1 MGKIQRFV
9 AEQVENT
16 SASLGAKIRLISAG
30 QGSSGLYP
38 AEMLEHYGP
47 SAFPAG
53 TQLFWDHLGESES
66 WERQGNHSIKD
77 LVGVTTSDA
86 VFNKE
91 EASLEA
97 SVKFFPNAA
106 DFVREAY
113 QHFDLSIEAA
123 AYVDD
128 EGVVEA
134 IIPSPRNCVVLVP
147 KGGRDG
153 KITALVESYREK
165 HGKIVSNRE
174 NAGDERK
181 EITVEPKD
189 IEAVTTAVVE
199 AIKPMFTQ
207 LSEALAPAPVVEESD
222 EAEET
227 VDVGAVAEAL
237 IEAGLPKSGRTRV
250 LEAVKAGADIA
261 EAIEAEKA
269 YVEEIVK
276 ESAVEDAGT
285 VKVTGTKG
293 ATLSE
298 VSKVRL

>member
-1 MGKIQRFV
+1 MGKIQTFV
-9 AEQVENT
+9 AEQVTNT
-16 SASLGAKIRLISAG
+16 STSLGAKVRLISAG

-47 SAFPAG
+47 NAFPSG
-53 TQLFWDHLGESES
+53 TQLFYDHLTESEE
-66 WERQGNHSIKD
+66 WDRRGNHSIKD
-77 LVGVTTSDA
+77 LVGVTTTDA
-86 VFNKE
+86 VFNGE
-91 EASLEA
+91 NSALEA
-97 SVKFFPNAA
+97 DVKFFPNAS

-113 QHFDLSIEAA
+113 EHFDLSIEAA
-123 AYVDD
+123 AYVDE

-134 IIPSPRNCVVLVP
+134 IIPSPRNCVSLVP

-189 IEAVTTAVVE
+189 IKAITTAVAE
-199 AIKPMFTQ
+199 AIQPMFTQ
-207 LSEALAPAPVVEESD
+207 LSEALTPAAPVVED
-222 EAEET
+222 ETEDA

-250 LEAVKAGADIA
+250 LEALEAGKDIA

-269 YVEEIVK
+269 YVDEIVK
-276 ESAVEDAGT
+276 ESAVDDAGT
-285 VKVTGTKG
+285 VKVSGDKG
-293 ATLSE
+293 VSLSE
-298 VSKVRL
+298 ASKVRL

>member
-1 MGKIQRFV
+1 MGKIQTFV
-9 AEQVENT
+9 AEQVTNT
-16 SASLGAKIRLISAG
+16 STSLGAKVRLISAG

-47 SAFPAG
+47 NAFPSG
-53 TQLFWDHLGESES
+53 TQLFWDQLGESEE
-66 WERQGNHSIKD
+66 WERRGNHSIKD
-77 LVGVTTSDA
+77 LVGVTTTDA
-86 VFNKE
+86 VFNNE
-91 EASLEA
+91 NSALEA
-97 SVKFFPNAA
+97 DVKFFPNSA

-113 QHFDLSIEAA
+113 EHFDLSIEAA
-123 AYVDD
+123 AYVDE

-134 IIPSPRNCVVLVP
+134 IIPSPRNCVSLVP

-189 IEAVTTAVVE
+189 IEAITTAVAE

-207 LSEALAPAPVVEESD
+207 LSEALTPAAPVVED
-222 EAEET
+222 ETEDA

-250 LEAVKAGADIA
+250 LEALEAGKDIA
-261 EAIEAEKA
+261 KAIEAEKA
-269 YVEEIVK
+269 YVDEIVK
-276 ESAVEDAGT
+276 ESAVDDAGT
-285 VKVTGTKG
+285 VKVSGDKG
-293 ATLSE
+293 VSLSE
-298 VSKVRL
+298 ASKVRL

>member
-1 MGKIQRFV
+1 MGKMQRFV

-16 SASLGAKIRLISAG
+16 STSLDAKIRLISAG

-47 SAFPAG
+47 NAFPAG

-86 VFNKE
+86 VFSAENS
-91 EASLEA
+91 ALEA
-97 SVKFFPNAA
+97 GVKFFPNAA

-123 AYVDD
+123 AYVDE

-134 IIPSPRNCVVLVP
+134 IIPSPRNCVALVP

-189 IEAVTTAVVE
+189 IKAVTTAVVE

-250 LEAVKAGADIA
+250 LEAVKAGTDIA
-261 EAIEAEKA
+261 KAIEAEKA

-293 ATLSE
+293 ASLSE

>member
-16 SASLGAKIRLISAG
+16 STSLDAKIRLISAG

-47 SAFPAG
+47 NAFPSG

-86 VFNKE
+86 VFSAENS
-91 EASLEA
+91 ALEA

-123 AYVDD
+123 AYVDE

-134 IIPSPRNCVVLVP
+134 IIPSPRNCVALVP

-189 IEAVTTAVVE
+189 IKAITTAVAE
-199 AIKPMFTQ
+199 AIQPMFTQ
-207 LSEALAPAPVVEESD
+207 LSEALTPAAPVVED
-222 EAEET
+222 ETEET

-237 IEAGLPKSGRTRV
+237 IEAGLPKSGRARV
-250 LEAVKAGADIA
+250 LESVKAGTDIA
-261 EAIEAEKA
+261 KAVEAEKA

-285 VKVTGTKG
+285 VKVTRTKG

>member
-1 MGKIQRFV
+1 MGKMQKFV

-16 SASLGAKIRLISAG
+16 STSLDAKIRLISAG

-47 SAFPAG
+47 NAFPAG
-53 TQLFWDHLGESES
+53 TQLFYDHLTESDE
-66 WERQGNHSIKD
+66 WDRRGNHSIKD

-86 VFNKE
+86 VFNAE
-91 EASLEA
+91 NSALEA

-123 AYVDD
+123 AYVDED
-128 EGVVEA
+128 GVVEA
-134 IIPSPRNCVVLVP
+134 IIPSPRNCVALVP

-207 LSEALAPAPVVEESD
+207 LSEALAPAPEVEDASKS
-222 EAEET
+222 EET